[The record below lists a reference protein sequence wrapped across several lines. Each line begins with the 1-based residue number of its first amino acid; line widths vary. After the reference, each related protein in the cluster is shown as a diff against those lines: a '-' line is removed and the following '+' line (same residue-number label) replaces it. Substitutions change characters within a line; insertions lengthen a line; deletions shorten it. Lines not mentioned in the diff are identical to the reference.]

1 LWRDDELMIGIVDL
15 ARAETDLTAGELTCP
30 GCGEML
36 RPWGYGRTRRVRDR
50 DSTTLTLRPRRAR
63 CVACGVTQVLLLGA
77 VLPRR
82 ADTTAV
88 IGTALLA
95 STRGAGYR
103 RIAQDIAHPLSTVR
117 RWLRSV
123 RGAHTD
129 WLHAQGVTWIH
140 RIDREAFATII
151 PAPTAL
157 GDALTAL
164 AAAALALQTRL
175 TPHVPAWTLIG
186 RLTHGRLVPTRA
198 G

>member
-1 LWRDDELMIGIVDL
+1 MIGRVDL
-15 ARAETDLTAGELTCP
+15 QRAEADLTAGELTCP
-30 GCGEML
+30 GCGGML
-36 RPWGYGRTRRVRDR
+36 RPWGYGRTRRVRDH
-50 DSTTLTLRPRRAR
+50 DSTTLTLRPRRGR
-63 CVACGVTQVLLLGA
+63 CGECGVTQVLLLGS

-103 RIAQDIAHPLSTVR
+103 RIAADIGRPLSTVR

-140 RIDREAFATII
+140 RVDREVFATLT
-151 PAPTAL
+151 PAPTGL

-164 AAAALALQTRL
+164 AAAALAIQTRL
-175 TPHVPAWTLIG
+175 SPHVPAWTLIG
-186 RLTHGRLVPTRA
+186 RLTHGRLVPARA